1 MAKFCGNIGY
11 GMTVDKGYGVHE
23 VETYE
28 RKFYGEFVRN
38 TSSKQIDSGNLN
50 DNIRITNE
58 ISIIADPFAVENFS
72 NIKYLSID
80 GTKWKVTS
88 VELVYPRLILTTGGE
103 YND

>member
-1 MAKFCGNIGY
+1 MAKFCGKVGY
-11 GMTVDKGYGVHE
+11 GMTVDKGYGVNE

-28 RKFYGEFVRN
+28 RKCYGEFVRN
-38 TSSKQIDSGNLN
+38 TSAKQIDSGNLN

-72 NIKYLSID
+72 NIKYLTF
-80 GTKWKVTS
+80 GNVKWKVTS